1 VLSGWVCAPGGCSWV
16 FGVRLAWSSAGG
28 LVSHDGAAVKD
39 FAAPDTPGFASVQ
52 RPGQT
57 SDPDGTAAAELLG
70 LLHFAGGFGKPQ
82 VDRADLA
89 GQRSSVLSASDRRAL
104 RAAGCGWEITMDRA
118 VVTNGETMVVVAMMG
133 TSVRGERN
141 W

>member
-1 VLSGWVCAPGGCSWV
+1 VVSENHKSTVLTWQGS
-16 FGVRLAWSSAGG
+16 
-28 LVSHDGAAVKD
+28 
-39 FAAPDTPGFASVQ
+39 
-52 RPGQT
+52 
-57 SDPDGTAAAELLG
+57 
-70 LLHFAGGFGKPQ
+70 
-82 VDRADLA
+82 
-89 GQRSSVLSASDRRAL
+89 RSSVLSASDRRAL